1 MRIDVKMPDLSAAE
15 GADILLR
22 RWLIPEGAPVKRGEP
37 LLEVEIDKATSEVE
51 SLATGIVAEILAR
64 PDVKIAVGQV
74 IARIEVDP

>member
-22 RWLIPEGAPVKRGEP
+22 RWFIPEGAPGKRGEP
-37 LLEVEIDKATSEVE
+37 LLKIEIDKATAEVE